1 MVSGMGQNNQHAL
14 ASKPDISSV
23 VTNLGVFD
31 FNGPNHQLQL
41 LSIHPDVSIEN
52 IIENTGFNIAIKSDE
67 ETTLPSDEELKLIRE
82 VLDPMGTR
90 KIIFGE

>member
-1 MVSGMGQNNQHAL
+1 MLL
-14 ASKPDISSV
+14 ASKPDIFSV

-31 FNGPNHQLQL
+31 FNGPDHQLQL
-41 LSIHPDVSIEN
+41 LSIHPGVSIED

-67 ETTLPSDEELKLIRE
+67 ETTLPSDEELTLIRE

>member
-1 MVSGMGQNNQHAL
+1 MP
-14 ASKPDISSV
+14 SKPDIFSV

-41 LSIHPDVSIEN
+41 LSIHPGVSIED

-67 ETTLPSDEELKLIRE
+67 ETTLPSDEELTLIRE

>member
-1 MVSGMGQNNQHAL
+1 MGYNSQHAL
-14 ASKPDISSV
+14 ASKPDIFLV

-31 FNGPNHQLQL
+31 FNGPDHQLQL
-41 LSIHPDVSIEN
+41 LSIHPGVSIED

-82 VLDPMGTR
+82 ALDPMGTR